1 MKNKKIL
8 IIIIPIIV
16 LLLIGIGLCAFA
28 YFATDMFKSPKQ
40 LFFKYAGKTL
50 DTSEKF
56 DYDKFLENYKIQ
68 SEKSYKSSGEITA
81 TVNSDDSDLKQAKEV
96 LDNAKITFVANS
108 IPTKEKHYINIG
120 ITYKNNEI
128 TKFEGLA
135 SNNNYGLKCADLYD
149 KYIYVE
155 NNNLKSLARKFGISA
170 TYVPDK
176 LEKTNLYELL
186 NVNKETRTK
195 IKDTYYNV
203 LDQKL
208 DSKMFSKEKN
218 AEITVNGEK
227 VKTNAYSLKLNEVE
241 AYDILISLLQTLK
254 DDDTTLD
261 LIIDKAE
268 KSNLKYMI
276 EQSLSSTNY
285 SSDSISSTLNTTTV
299 TFNKDYLKNSIQ
311 SMIDY
316 LQNSKSDASSDNT
329 MKITIYVNNK
339 KPIKIELFANDE
351 SKFNLDITKDNN
363 NNLLSFGVEGKTV
376 FKADYTVNKGKNSQK
391 LNGTI
396 TIIADGTNIPINFN
410 IESNK
415 ELNKIN
421 LKTTLPIDNTM
432 LISRASFG
440 NDATFEIDS
449 QTTGELGK
457 GTNSNTSVISITSG
471 DTTIKVNLKEDI
483 TFSDDVSIDDLN
495 TDNGK
500 CLNDM
505 SVSEMETLTKEII
518 VNFQKV
524 LPIKLQLLGVNTS
537 TSNDN
542 SLVVDTTDENS
553 NNSNNETLVN
563 TTTENSVLST
573 QED

>member
-1 MKNKKIL
+1 
-8 IIIIPIIV
+8 
-16 LLLIGIGLCAFA
+16 
-28 YFATDMFKSPKQ
+28 
-40 LFFKYAGKTL
+40 
-50 DTSEKF
+50 
-56 DYDKFLENYKIQ
+56 
-68 SEKSYKSSGEITA
+68 
-81 TVNSDDSDLKQAKEV
+81 
-96 LDNAKITFVANS
+96 
-108 IPTKEKHYINIG
+108 
-120 ITYKNNEI
+120 
-128 TKFEGLA
+128 
-135 SNNNYGLKCADLYD
+135 
-149 KYIYVE
+149 
-155 NNNLKSLARKFGISA
+155 
-170 TYVPDK
+170 
-176 LEKTNLYELL
+176 
-186 NVNKETRTK
+186 
-195 IKDTYYNV
+195 
-203 LDQKL
+203 
-208 DSKMFSKEKN
+208 MFSKEKN

-311 SMIDY
+311 SMIDD
-316 LQNSKSDASSDNT
+316 LQNSKSDVSSDNT

-363 NNLLSFGVEGKTV
+363 NNLLSFGVEGETV

-500 CLNDM
+500 CLNNM
-505 SVSEMETLTKEII
+505 SVSEMEALIKEII
-518 VNFQKV
+518 VNYQKV

-542 SLVVDTTDENS
+542 SLVVDTTDEDS

-563 TTTENSVLST
+563 TTTEDPVLST